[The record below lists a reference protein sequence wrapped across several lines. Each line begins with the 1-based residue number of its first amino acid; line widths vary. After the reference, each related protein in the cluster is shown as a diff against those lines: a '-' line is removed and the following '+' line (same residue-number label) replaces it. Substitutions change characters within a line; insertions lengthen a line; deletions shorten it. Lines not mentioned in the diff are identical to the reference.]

1 MKKISI
7 IFALILISISVFAYD
22 SDTCKI
28 DDGVGSSVVATV
40 SSGATGGIV
49 YVNLM
54 NDSKRP
60 TIVKVEVSDGD
71 YSGSDTFLVP
81 AEGSLTDQKIKL
93 NGTTHIVNP
102 NNVKITIGGARC
114 Q

>member
-7 IFALILISISVFAYD
+7 IFALILISISVFAYE

-40 SSGATGGIV
+40 SRGATGGIV

-60 TIVKVEVSDGD
+60 TIVKVEVTDGNH
-71 YSGSDTFLVP
+71 SGSETFLVP
-81 AEGSLTDQKIKL
+81 AEGSLYDQKIKL
-93 NGTTHIVNP
+93 QNANYVVNP
-102 NNVKITIGGARC
+102 SNVKITIGGARC